1 MIFIKVHFLLIND
14 EKILNP
20 NEIIIELNEIL
31 IWSLTVIIV
40 KATLSLKYV
49 LEDNP
54 DYLFMRLDLEGMSW
68 LLQYL

>member
-1 MIFIKVHFLLIND
+1 MHFLLIND
-14 EKILNP
+14 EKILDP

>member
-14 EKILNP
+14 ENILDP

>member
-1 MIFIKVHFLLIND
+1 MHFLLIND